1 MDADEFEAR
10 AGATLERLM
19 DRIEAAAGDVWDVD
33 LEGGILTIGLPGG
46 GQYLLNRHAPTRELW
61 MSSPA
66 SGAAHFAWDAAGGC
80 WRDTRGGGTLDRRL
94 EGELSRALGRSPGIA
109 EDE

>member
-10 AGATLERLM
+10 ARATLERLM
-19 DRIEAAAGDVWDVD
+19 DRIEAAAGDVWDID
-33 LEGGILTIGLPGG
+33 LEDGILTIELPDGA
-46 GQYLLNRHAPTRELW
+46 QYLLNRHAPTRELW

-66 SGAAHFAWDAAGGC
+66 SGAAHFAWDAASGR
-80 WRDTRGGGTLDRRL
+80 WLDTRGGGALEQRL

-109 EDE
+109 EDG